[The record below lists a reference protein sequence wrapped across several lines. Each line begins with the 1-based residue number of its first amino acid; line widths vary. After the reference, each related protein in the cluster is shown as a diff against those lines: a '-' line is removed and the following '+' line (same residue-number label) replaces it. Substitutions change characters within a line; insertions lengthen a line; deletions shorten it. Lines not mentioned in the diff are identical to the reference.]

1 MKKQEKQFLNKKKMK
16 STIHEH
22 KKNNFYSVSKK
33 IILSIVFVAFAS
45 LGFSQSAF
53 DKYEDKDD
61 VTTVIVNKKM
71 FELMSKVKVDV
82 KDKEAQ
88 QYMNLLKKLD
98 NLKVFMTG
106 NTKLAQEMKGT
117 VTSYLKSNPLEEL
130 MRVSD
135 DGKKVNI
142 YVKSGATANSVKELL
157 MFIESPADKDKQAIV
172 LSLTG
177 DFDLDEIS
185 ALTEK
190 MSLPG
195 GNELKKAS
203 KK

>member
-1 MKKQEKQFLNKKKMK
+1 MK

-33 IILSIVFVAFAS
+33 LILTLVIIFVTNFTFA
-45 LGFSQSAF
+45 QSVF
-53 DKYEDKDD
+53 DKYEGNDQI
-61 VTTVIVNKKM
+61 TSVIVSKKM
-71 FELMSKVKVDV
+71 FELMSNVKVDM

-88 QYMNLLKKLD
+88 QYFALIKKLE
-98 NLKVFMTG
+98 NLKVFTTD
-106 NTKLAQEMKGT
+106 NVKLATDMKAT
-117 VTSYLKSNPLEEL
+117 VASYLKSNPLEEL
-130 MRVSD
+130 MRIND
-135 DGKKVNI
+135 EGKKVNI
-142 YVKSGATANSVKELL
+142 YIKSGSSDKIVKELL
-157 MFIESPADKDKQAIV
+157 MFIEPNAKDAQAVI

-177 DFDLDEIS
+177 NFNLDELS

-195 GNELKKAS
+195 GEELKKAA

>member
-1 MKKQEKQFLNKKKMK
+1 MKKQEKQFLNKRKMK

-33 IILSIVFVAFAS
+33 IILSILFVAFTS
-45 LGFSQSAF
+45 LGFSQSVF
-53 DKYEDKDD
+53 DKYEDKDE

-106 NTKLAQEMKGT
+106 NQKLALDMKGT
-117 VTSYLKSNPLEEL
+117 VTSYLKSNPLDEL
-130 MRVSD
+130 MRVTD

-142 YVKSGATANSVKELL
+142 YVKSGATSNSVKELL

-177 DFDLDEIS
+177 NFDLDEIS

>member
-1 MKKQEKQFLNKKKMK
+1 MKKQEKQFLNKKEM
-16 STIHEH
+16 
-22 KKNNFYSVSKK
+22 KK
-33 IILSIVFVAFAS
+33 IIFSMVFIAFTVV
-45 LGFSQSAF
+45 GFSQSVF
-53 DKYEDKDD
+53 DKYEDKDN

-88 QYMNLLKKLD
+88 QYMDLLKKLD
-98 NLKVFMTG
+98 NLKVFMTD
-106 NTKLAQEMKGT
+106 NVKLAAEMKGT
-117 VTSYLKSNPLEEL
+117 VTSYLNANPLEEL

-157 MFIESPADKDKQAIV
+157 MFIESPGAKDNQAIV

-177 DFDLDEIS
+177 NFNLDEIS

-190 MSLPG
+190 MKLPG